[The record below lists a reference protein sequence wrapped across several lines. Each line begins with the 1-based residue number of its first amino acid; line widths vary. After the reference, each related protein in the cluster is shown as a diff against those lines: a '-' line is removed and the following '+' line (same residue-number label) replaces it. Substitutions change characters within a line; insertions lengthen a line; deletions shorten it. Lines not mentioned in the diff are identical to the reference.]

1 MLSFMLICMNNVQYH
16 AIEYNMILSLF
27 ERREGYLH
35 LAFKVQYVVWRETSL
50 ADFFLLPE
58 QTNSWFS

>member
-50 ADFFLLPE
+50 TDIF
-58 QTNSWFS
+58 

>member
-1 MLSFMLICMNNVQYH
+1 MNNVQYH

-50 ADFFLLPE
+50 TDIF
-58 QTNSWFS
+58 

>member
-1 MLSFMLICMNNVQYH
+1 MLSFMLICMNDNMNNVQYH

-50 ADFFLLPE
+50 TDIF
-58 QTNSWFS
+58 